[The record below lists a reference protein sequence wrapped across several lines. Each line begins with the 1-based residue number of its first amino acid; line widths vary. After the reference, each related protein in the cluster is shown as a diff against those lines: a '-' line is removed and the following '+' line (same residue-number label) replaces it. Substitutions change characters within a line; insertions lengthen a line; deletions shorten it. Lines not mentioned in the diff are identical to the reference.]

1 MTFELIIY
9 ALGVL
14 CISLSFMGAMVFAF
28 IAGQAKGAE
37 IKPADK
43 TEIVVRIDKEDEKK
57 AEIKPADDKEK
68 LKREQLKK
76 KADEAREDMDKAV
89 EAFIARGGL
98 PE

>member
-14 CISLSFMGAMVFAF
+14 CISLSFMGAIVFAF

-37 IKPADK
+37 MKPRNK

-57 AEIKPADDKEK
+57 TEIKPADDKEK
-68 LKREQLKK
+68 QEKQRVKQLL
-76 KADEAREDMDKAV
+76 DEEISQQDKAV
-89 EAFIARGGL
+89 EEFIARGGL
-98 PE
+98 PR